1 MIRRPPRSTL
11 FPYTTLFRSRDRLDV
26 VRVAVFTGSRS
37 GPPSHRSAV
46 AEFAAGLA
54 RAGVGIVYGGGRA
67 GLMGVVADAP
77 LAAGGGGAGL
87 IPHHPGDGEV
97 APPPPPPLAVVG
109 SLHQRQGRV

>member
-26 VRVAVFTGSRS
+26 VRVAVFTGSQS

-54 RAGVGIVYGGGRA
+54 NAGVGIVYGGGRA
-67 GLMGVVADAP
+67 GLMGVVADAA
-77 LAAGGGGAGL
+77 LAAGGHVIGGRSEEHTSEL
-87 IPHHPGDGEV
+87 QSRQYLV
-97 APPPPPPLAVVG
+97 CRLLLA
-109 SLHQRQGRV
+109 